1 MRGEREKKDTPSVA
15 AGWFVEAIALADE
28 LMKRR
33 IQAFEGLFRPMP
45 LLIILF
51 VVLIIFGLGKLPM
64 ARVYPVGLNKKT
76 RKVPGLFVESGPIR
90 LNLFKN
96 GAPRRPEA

>member
-1 MRGEREKKDTPSVA
+1 MGGEREKKDTLSVA

-51 VVLIIFGLGKLPM
+51 VVLIIFGLGKLPI
-64 ARVYPVGLNKKT
+64 ARVYPVGLNKKA
-76 RKVPGLFVESGPIR
+76 PEGSGAFLLSLVR
-90 LNLFKN
+90 S
-96 GAPRRPEA
+96 A